1 MRIYSELTGK
11 EIKQVIWCLAES
23 GDKAALQVLR
33 PAAGTWV
40 SNRECTIYSIYP
52 KL

>member
-11 EIKQVIWCLAES
+11 EIKQAGDLVPLAES

-33 PAAGTWV
+33 PAAGIWV
-40 SNRECTIYSIYP
+40 SES
-52 KL
+52 